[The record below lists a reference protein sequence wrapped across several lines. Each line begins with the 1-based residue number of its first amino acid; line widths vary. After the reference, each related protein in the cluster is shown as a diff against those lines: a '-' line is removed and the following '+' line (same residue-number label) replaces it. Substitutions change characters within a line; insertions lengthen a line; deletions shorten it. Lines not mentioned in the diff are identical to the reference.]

1 MTTGGLIGN
10 VVGDAA
16 LRIQGDRDHAKR
28 PTINHPKLY
37 LHGQIGKAL
46 NLQAVAVPT
55 GKHPAGFDS
64 DQFGLH
70 LAVID
75 ICFIQQ
81 ELCRV
86 GAAVCPVRRRRY
98 GRGWDRSRYDR
109 DGQEHGAGRAG
120 RC

>member
-46 NLQAVAVPT
+46 NLQSVAVPT
-55 GKHPAGFDS
+55 AS
-64 DQFGLH
+64 T
-70 LAVID
+70 
-75 ICFIQQ
+75 
-81 ELCRV
+81 
-86 GAAVCPVRRRRY
+86 
-98 GRGWDRSRYDR
+98 RSGSTRINS
-109 DGQEHGAGRAG
+109 GSTGP
-120 RC
+120 